1 MGRRTK
7 RPRRS
12 RRRRTRRRS
21 GGKKK
26 SSVRTVIKEIINTT
40 VPLSFGYEFAY
51 RPNSSTFNKAMFFMI
66 CQYNDA
72 VDISAM
78 HNEMWNNFR
87 PTSSFQQGP
96 LQKLVIG
103 AFKGKY
109 IMKLANNMD
118 TFIDVYKVVPRKDLD
133 FQISPVTNYST
144 TTVSYSDVWDSLWRG
159 LNEVYVNATP
169 LTAADFDKWPASM
182 TPFNIPRF
190 TTYFKIVKTKTF
202 RLTGAGYKMMNVS
215 SKAMKMYNG
224 EMIANCLPGGTNNNR
239 PYTQLKGKTVT
250 YFGIARCQP
259 VVDSTNPFAV
269 GLGTPSI
276 LVAAQESYKF
286 TAVDNAVA
294 RIPIIQTGYGTI
306 ATARTMLAESELAS
320 GYVGL

>member
-1 MGRRTK
+1 MGRRPK
-7 RPRRS
+7 RSRRP
-12 RRRRTRRRS
+12 RRRRTRRR
-21 GGKKK
+21 GGKRK
-26 SSVRTVIKEIINTT
+26 SSVRTVIKEIVNTT

-51 RPNSSTFNKAMFFMI
+51 RPSSGTHGKAMFFMI

-87 PTSSFQQGP
+87 PTASFQQGP
-96 LQKLVIG
+96 LQKLVVG
-103 AFKGKY
+103 EFKGKY
-109 IMKLANNMD
+109 IMKLANNLD

-133 FQISPVTNYST
+133 FQVSPVTNYST
-144 TTVSYSDVWDSLWRG
+144 TTVSYADIWDSLWRG
-159 LNEVYVNATP
+159 LNEIYTGTTP

-190 TTYFKIVKTKTF
+190 TTYFKIVKTKSF
-202 RLTGAGYKMMNVS
+202 RITGAGYKMMNVNQ
-215 SKAMKMYNG
+215 KAMKLYNG
-224 EMIANCLPGGTNNNR
+224 EMIANCLPAGTNNPR
-239 PYTQLKGKTVT
+239 PYTQMKGKTVS

-259 VVDSTNPFAV
+259 VTDATNVFAV
-269 GLGTPSI
+269 SIGTPSI
-276 LVAAQESYKF
+276 LIAAQESYKY

-306 ATARTMLAESELAS
+306 GTARTMLAESELAS
-320 GYVGL
+320 GYVQL